1 MKGDMTGS
9 IRILLVDDHQA
20 VRQGLRKMLEGE
32 GDIEVVAEAA
42 SGEEALALAAL
53 HSPNIALIDIKM
65 PGMDGI
71 EATRRFIE
79 VIPSCSIIILTLYRD
94 YLVQAMQAGAVG
106 YIVKDINREELV
118 SAIRVIHSWK
128 FPLFRHS
135 DRAFVLVKL

>member
-42 SGEEALALAAL
+42 SGEEALALAAS
-53 HSPNIALIDIKM
+53 HSPNIALVDIKM

-79 VIPSCSIIILTLYRD
+79 RVPGCSIIILTLYRD

-106 YIVKDINREELV
+106 YIVKDIQREELI

-135 DRAFVLVKL
+135 DRAFVLVRL